1 MKLAFGCF
9 TPQVRI
15 CVPDRSEDIPMFLQ
29 RLKQLWS
36 RVVSRLTAC
45 FHSPSSTGS
54 LERGGWSAEVTYP
67 HQGAAPDIS
76 SGGFASGRWLDDNRR
91 MRPQLTSSPEGWVAR
106 DRQAQI
112 SRSLRSDGSK
122 VAPSR
127 SLDGADEHGRPTYEP
142 STPTPSPN
150 EEGASVLPIETG
162 DEDNV
167 DQNSTPLG
175 DEETRRRLLGLK
187 YLVRLGIYNE

>member
-45 FHSPSSTGS
+45 LHSSSSTDL
-54 LERGGWSAEVTYP
+54 LERDGQPAEATSP
-67 HQGAAPDIS
+67 HRGAAPGIS

-91 MRPQLTSSPEGWVAR
+91 LRPQLTSSPEGWVAR

-112 SRSLRSDGSK
+112 SRGRWPDGSSRTS
-122 VAPSR
+122 SR
-127 SLDGADEHGRPTYEP
+127 SLDGADEHSSPAYEQPAPTA
-142 STPTPSPN
+142 SPK
-150 EEGASVLPIETG
+150 EESASLSPIDSG
-162 DEDNV
+162 DGDPV
-167 DQNSTPLG
+167 DQNYP
-175 DEETRRRLLGLK
+175 RL
-187 YLVRLGIYNE
+187 